1 MRSRSPSNVSGC
13 LPCRQP
19 SDERVLALLVSAVL
33 PRGFPTAD
41 LPGGLADMIL
51 AVEPLEALR
60 YVHYLG
66 ERGTIVA
73 STVPFVNI
81 PDYPPIEQVLEK
93 IPRFPKHVLVDA
105 DRLARARVTELR
117 SRRPSCGF
125 ARNGQ
130 GSVFGLSG
138 PMYGGRPAA

>member
-1 MRSRSPSNVSGC
+1 
-13 LPCRQP
+13 
-19 SDERVLALLVSAVL
+19 
-33 PRGFPTAD
+33 
-41 LPGGLADMIL
+41 MIL
-51 AVEPLEALR
+51 VVEPLEALR

-66 ERGTIVA
+66 ECGTIVA

-93 IPRFPKHVLVDA
+93 ITRFPKHMLVDA
-105 DRLARARVTELR
+105 DRLARARVTEPR

-125 ARNGQ
+125 ARDGE

-138 PMYGGRPAA
+138 PMSAELSAA